1 MSQQNNKDRP
11 PVQSPANLLAKIAE
25 DIVCADDG
33 YYVYWPRNCGK
44 GYLSSQILKTIAAE
58 LDRRNA
64 AWDQEIKNFLYIKGQ
79 NEKETGH

>member
-1 MSQQNNKDRP
+1 MKNLISKAAQKKFEKKFDQIMS
-11 PVQSPANLLAKIAE
+11 
-25 DIVCADDG
+25 DITVSDDG